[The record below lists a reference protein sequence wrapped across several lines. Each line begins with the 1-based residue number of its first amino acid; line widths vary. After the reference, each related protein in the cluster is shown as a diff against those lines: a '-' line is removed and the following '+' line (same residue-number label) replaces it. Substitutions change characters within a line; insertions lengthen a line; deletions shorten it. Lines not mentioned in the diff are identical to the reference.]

1 MDAPQADGS
10 RSAGVRAGD
19 RQLVGFRL
27 AEQPYAFRIEQIRE
41 IVIPSAVTGM
51 PEVPAFVEGVT
62 NLRGTIIPIVSLRGL
77 FGLDRRPID
86 AETRTIVCQVGPRI
100 MGCTVDSV
108 SRVMRVTADHIQPAP
123 DAVVA
128 SGRAFIEGFVR
139 TGDELFILLDVER
152 LLDPAHL
159 DEVHR
164 ASTAHLPDHHPPDG
178 AA

>member
-10 RSAGVRAGD
+10 RAARVRAGD

-27 AEQPYAFRIEQIRE
+27 ADRPYAFRIEQIRE
-41 IVIPSAVTGM
+41 IVIPAAVTGL
-51 PEVPAFVEGVT
+51 PEVPAFIEGVT
-62 NLRGTIIPIVSLRGL
+62 NLRGTIIPIVSLRAL
-77 FGLDRRPID
+77 FGLDPRPID
-86 AETRTIVCQVGPRI
+86 AETRTVVCQVGPRI

-108 SRVMRVTADHIQPAP
+108 SRVMRVTADRIQPAP

-128 SGRAFIEGFVR
+128 SSRAFIEGFVR
-139 TGDELFILLDVER
+139 AEDELFILLDIDR

-164 ASTAHLPDHHPPDG
+164 ASLAHLPDHDPHAG